1 MSSTYSDNLKIEL
14 IGAGEQAG
22 NWGSTT
28 NTNLGTLI
36 EQAISGV
43 VTQPMSDADQT
54 MTITNGA
61 STTTLNARNMFIEC
75 TGALT
80 AARSLIVPTN
90 KKLYF
95 ISNATTGGFP
105 VTVKVSGQTGVSVP
119 MGAKVTLVM
128 NSAGT
133 DIVVAT
139 NYMEDLTVGD
149 VLTAGSIK
157 AHAQASFTAIISNGA
172 GGAGTVLNVSA
183 VASGTLYVGQFIT
196 GTGVTAN
203 TQITAFVSGTLGGI
217 GIYTASIS
225 QSVLTGTVMTGVA
238 GATSTTTNSADNST
252 NIATTAFAKTTGAPT
267 GSIFMWGVASA
278 PTGYLFCNGT
288 AVSRTTYSALFALI
302 ATTFG
307 VGDGSTTFNLPN
319 FNGSMPIG
327 VTASTSSSFTGTIS
341 GTTLTVA
348 SGSGIAINQVLSG
361 TSATTITTTNIV
373 AGTKYQIVS
382 TTGTTTAQ
390 WVALGA
396 ADTPTAGQTFVATTA
411 GSVGTGTVYPVI
423 ASGTTITGFVSGTFG
438 GAGVYTVSIS
448 QTINS
453 LTIAGAQSALAL
465 ASTGGA
471 ATTNLTAASL
481 PNHTHSAATT
491 STDSGHSHGSTIGS
505 GFISNGGS
513 ESLAGGPNLS
523 FGRPSTT
530 ANGNASITSTTTI
543 GNTGS
548 NTAISTISPYLGIY
562 FIIKT

>member
-1 MSSTYSDNLKIEL
+1 MSSTYSTNLGIEL
-14 IGAGEQAG
+14 IGSGDQAG

-28 NTNLGTLI
+28 NSNLGTLI

-43 VTQPMSDADQT
+43 VEQPMSNADQT

-61 STTTLNARNMFIEC
+61 STATLNARNMFIEC

-95 ISNATTGGFP
+95 ISNATTGGFAI
-105 VTVKVSGQTGVSVP
+105 TVKVSGQTGVSVP

-133 DIVVAT
+133 DVVDAT
-139 NYMEDLTVGD
+139 NYMSSLKVGGNETVGD

-225 QSVLTGTVMTGVA
+225 QSVLTGTAMTGAA
-238 GATSTTTNSADNST
+238 GATSTTTNIVDNST
-252 NIATTAFAKTTGAPT
+252 NIATTSFAKSTGVPT

-278 PTGYLFCNGT
+278 PTDYLFCNGA
-288 AVSRTTYSALFALI
+288 AVSRATYSALFALI

-327 VTASTSSSFTGTIS
+327 VTGATSSSFTGSIAVATS
-341 GTTLTVA
+341 TTGTLTVTA
-348 SGSGIAINQVLSG
+348 GSGIAINQVITGTGISSG
-361 TSATTITTTNIV
+361 TI
-373 AGTKYQIVS
+373 
-382 TTGTTTAQ
+382 
-390 WVALGA
+390 
-396 ADTPTAGQTFVATTA
+396 
-411 GSVGTGTVYPVI
+411 
-423 ASGTTITGFVSGTFG
+423 ITGFVSGTFG
-438 GAGVYTVSIS
+438 GIGVYTVSVS
-448 QTINS
+448 QTVSSTAITGTQAA
-453 LTIAGAQSALAL
+453 LTL

-471 ATTNLTAASL
+471 ATTTLAATNIPSHSHSASTTDAGHTHAVGRAYQIQAQASGPTVADFGDQSSSVQVTQTGFASL
-481 PNHTHSAATT
+481 
-491 STDSGHSHGSTIGS
+491 
-505 GFISNGGS
+505 
-513 ESLAGGPNLS
+513 
-523 FGRPSTT
+523 
-530 ANGNASITSTTTI
+530 TTTI
-543 GNTGS
+543 GSTGS
-548 NTAISTISPYLGIY
+548 GTTVPTISPFLGIH